1 MGMAIRR
8 IGFMPPAGGD
18 KPHPCIPGPLFPYR
32 PERRRRYGVSPRRR
46 KATDRT
52 TWGKF
57 QEGGIAIPPSWPF
70 QGVDCLGGGNRD
82 RSGFAARREP
92 SQGPAGGRTRKQIQK
107 SSYGRCASPTQCGPM
122 WAEGEL
128 PQRSKRGRLG
138 ASASYAEGR
147 QSWHPAKRIA
157 A

>member
-1 MGMAIRR
+1 MAIRR

-57 QEGGIAIPPSWPF
+57 QEGGIAIPPSCFKGWIVKAGEIGTAAALPR
-70 QGVDCLGGGNRD
+70 GGNHHRGPPEAGQENRYKKVHMED
-82 RSGFAARREP
+82 APARHNAGRCGQKVNCPRGAREAALGRRP
-92 SQGPAGGRTRKQIQK
+92 PTRKGD
-107 SSYGRCASPTQCGPM
+107 S
-122 WAEGEL
+122 
-128 PQRSKRGRLG
+128 RGTRPN
-138 ASASYAEGR
+138 A
-147 QSWHPAKRIA
+147 
-157 A
+157 